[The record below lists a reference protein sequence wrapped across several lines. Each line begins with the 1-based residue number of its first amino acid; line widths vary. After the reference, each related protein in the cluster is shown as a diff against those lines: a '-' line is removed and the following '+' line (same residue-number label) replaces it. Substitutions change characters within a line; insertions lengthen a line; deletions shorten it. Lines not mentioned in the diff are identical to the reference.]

1 MALVNGATI
10 GEALRQARHALIR
23 KYGEDTIVWASYMLY
38 GDPTTRYVV
47 AEKEA
52 KKNEAAKSP
61 EREALAPSALRG
73 ANEHVLV
80 AQGSNNRTLL
90 MAAAGVLLVAGLA
103 AFMFFARSSG
113 PGGSSSQT
121 AQTTVVMQ
129 PVNNTDADSR
139 KRIDELVT
147 TLAAQY
153 RENKIEKPKVSDA
166 WSSRPVTMVFMDV
179 RAEGA
184 GGEKTVG
191 LLTMK
196 VTEALQ
202 AEGRVQMVE
211 RELMEKLLA
220 ELKLSASSLADPA
233 TALKIGKLLS
243 ARVMVTGSILP
254 ENKGMTIALRF
265 IDTETSAVRKVLT
278 VEAPS
283 TTIDRETAANL
294 AKGINDWVKADLP
307 VRGRIL
313 SLSGESCFVNLGQ
326 DHGLKKGDRLEIV
339 KETKKGSGFYVA
351 IGDIE
356 IAQVNKDKAEARITS
371 KTGTVKDGSQVRMKM

>member
-1 MALVNGATI
+1 MA
-10 GEALRQARHALIR
+10 
-23 KYGEDTIVWASYMLY
+23 
-38 GDPTTRYVV
+38 
-47 AEKEA
+47 
-52 KKNEAAKSP
+52 P

-73 ANEHVLV
+73 ANEHVLI
-80 AQGSNNRTLL
+80 AQGSNNRTLV
-90 MAAAGVLLVAGLA
+90 MAVAGVLLVAGLA
-103 AFMFFARSSG
+103 AFMFFAQGRG
-113 PGGSSSQT
+113 PGASSS
-121 AQTTVVMQ
+121 QTTVVMQ
-129 PVNNTDADSR
+129 PASTSGDADSH
-139 KRIDELVT
+139 KRIDGLVT

-153 RENKIEKPKVSDA
+153 REGKIEKPKASDA

-179 RAEGA
+179 HAEGA
-184 GGEKTVG
+184 GGEKTVS
-191 LLTMK
+191 LLSMK

-202 AEGRVQMVE
+202 TEGRVQMVE

-265 IDTETSAVRKVLT
+265 IDTETTAVRKVLT

-283 TTIDRETAANL
+283 TTIDRELAANL
-294 AKGINDWVKADLP
+294 AKGINEWVKTDLP

-313 SLSGESCFVNLGQ
+313 SLSGENCLVNLGQ
-326 DHGLKKGDRLEIV
+326 EHGLKKGDRLEVV

-356 IAQVNKDKAEARITS
+356 IAQVNKDKAEARIIS
-371 KTGTVKDGSQVRMKM
+371 KTGPVKDGSQVRIKL